1 MTFRGLQD
9 IPKTHNLSK
18 FRTDTPSGSG
28 WKTSFCSFS
37 EGGSVTEIQ
46 FVQSPFVQNE
56 KIQVDM
62 TSVSFLL
69 YITKL
74 HCLIKVVWCSVSPKN
89 NNISNKHMYGYYIS

>member
-1 MTFRGLQD
+1 MIMTYRGLQD

-46 FVQSPFVQNE
+46 IVKSPFAQNE
-56 KIQVDM
+56 KVDM
-62 TSVSFLL
+62 TSGSFLL
-69 YITKL
+69 CITKL
-74 HCLIKVVWCSVSPKN
+74 HCLIKQLEN
-89 NNISNKHMYGYYIS
+89 